1 MLQRL
6 IGVSL
11 GGLVTFLILQFV
23 TAFGSDPASK
33 YAIAVIIGAIV
44 SFLWPWLIGII
55 LVRRA
60 KQRRANQVSDEVAR
74 QMAGK

>member
-44 SFLWPWLIGII
+44 SFI
-55 LVRRA
+55 
-60 KQRRANQVSDEVAR
+60 NR
-74 QMAGK
+74 QPR